1 MADQKYELNKSKMIE
16 NKEQGTLIVHV
27 IHVSYEGMTVFSRNV
42 FGITAR
48 GNVTFL
54 IHASG

>member
-1 MADQKYELNKSKMIE
+1 MAVQKYELNKSKIIE

-42 FGITAR
+42 FGITAP
-48 GNVTFL
+48 GKVTFL

>member
-1 MADQKYELNKSKMIE
+1 MAVQKYEFNKSKRIE
-16 NKEQGTLIVHV
+16 NKKQDTLIVHV
-27 IHVSYEGMTVFSRNV
+27 IHVSYEGMAVFSRNG